1 MRVLGLL
8 KMSENP
14 GEPPAELFEAMDRT
28 IKEISET
35 TTLIDTNGL
44 VPSSVAATV
53 IHGSSGKITMVDG
66 PFTESKEHIGGYAF
80 FEVET
85 WEQAVETMRKIVAVH
100 TDHWPTWEGS
110 AEVRRVMELDE
121 QPQA

>member
-8 KMSENP
+8 KMSEHP

-44 VPSSVAATV
+44 VPSAVAATV
-53 IHGSSGKITMVDG
+53 IHGSGGKITTVDG
-66 PFTESKEHIGGYAF
+66 PFTESKELIGGYAF

-85 WEQAVETMRKIVAVH
+85 WEEAVETMRKIVAVH

-121 QPQA
+121 QPKA

>member
-8 KMSENP
+8 KMSEQV

-28 IKEISET
+28 IKEVSET

-53 IHGSSGKITMVDG
+53 IHGSAGRITMVDG
-66 PFTESKEHIGGYAF
+66 PFTESKELIGGYAF
-80 FEVET
+80 FEVDT
-85 WEQAVETMRKIVAVH
+85 WEEAVGTMRKIVAVH

-110 AEVRRVMELDE
+110 AEVRRVMEPEE
-121 QPQA
+121 QPTG